1 MKKFAVMALSCALMI
16 TAAGCGDSAADSKSE
31 GTVFEAV
38 DEDKA
43 GESEALEDKAKE
55 ESEDRK
61 ASDSDKETKD
71 NEASDAAEVKTEDKE
86 STDAGAEENKDKES
100 SDEGETAGTDAAS
113 LFEEFK
119 QGSVRAKYTGA
130 GDRTSYLDTSAVL
143 EKGKSYNM
151 AEIVTSLADADG
163 SFYAP
168 ALPEIQYSE
177 IDCGGDGEP
186 ELLADAPFGDEF
198 HLLMI
203 LKEIDGELVICF
215 DQDSWSRSYVE
226 VKPDG
231 TIEGEGSGGAAVH
244 VVDRAFVD
252 AKGEYKF
259 YYGVEETLTMYGEYY
274 VYTGKDDYTT
284 ITADGL
290 DPEHVGVR
298 DYYFE
303 ADYDSRTHY
312 YEYFM
317 IDDNYEDV
325 TTEADYDDSNELKK
339 KFTEAGVKTYTRS
352 EMEQMLKD
360 RAAEIGYPGV

>member
-1 MKKFAVMALSCALMI
+1 M
-16 TAAGCGDSAADSKSE
+16 
-31 GTVFEAV
+31 
-38 DEDKA
+38 
-43 GESEALEDKAKE
+43 
-55 ESEDRK
+55 
-61 ASDSDKETKD
+61 
-71 NEASDAAEVKTEDKE
+71 
-86 STDAGAEENKDKES
+86 
-100 SDEGETAGTDAAS
+100 
-113 LFEEFK
+113 
-119 QGSVRAKYTGA
+119 
-130 GDRTSYLDTSAVL
+130 
-143 EKGKSYNM
+143 
-151 AEIVTSLADADG
+151 
-163 SFYAP
+163 
-168 ALPEIQYSE
+168 
-177 IDCGGDGEP
+177 
-186 ELLADAPFGDEF
+186 
-198 HLLMI
+198 
-203 LKEIDGELVICF
+203 
-215 DQDSWSRSYVE
+215 
-226 VKPDG
+226 
-231 TIEGEGSGGAAVH
+231 
-244 VVDRAFVD
+244 DRALVD